1 MVRLYSDAEMDEKCK
16 DFRPVPLKL
25 YRVVYGLEGKGTNPL
40 TTTKSDRMMAL
51 PGANIN
57 LATKSNIPLNPV
69 PASLVKLRYN
79 ELYQDVIVEGKKLN
93 QDIDIEEPIPTSAP
107 AVDPED
113 EIPPPNEEPE
123 TERPSVTSGETGGS
137 DVRSREGVIGG
148 VIVDVDGVAENI
160 ELIEKQE
167 VEEVKVGR
175 ELGNAPENV
184 IDSINNAIGR
194 GVQGQQFQ
202 TDPTKKGRKGG
213 RGGKSQPS
221 GVGVVGQ
228 VGQTAPDKRGQ
239 RPVI

>member
-113 EIPPPNEEPE
+113 EIPPPNQEPE
-123 TERPSVTSGETGGS
+123 TERPSVTSGATGGS
-137 DVRSREGVIGG
+137 DVRSREGVIGE
-148 VIVDVDGVAENI
+148 VVVDVDGVAENI
-160 ELIEKQE
+160 ELIENQD
-167 VEEVKVGR
+167 VGEVKVGR
-175 ELGNAPENV
+175 ELG
-184 IDSINNAIGR
+184 NAIGR

>member
-167 VEEVKVGR
+167 VGEVKVGR
-175 ELGNAPENV
+175 ELGKSPEN
-184 IDSINNAIGR
+184 GR

-221 GVGVVGQ
+221 GVGVIGE
-228 VGQTAPDKRGQ
+228 VGQTAPDKKGRQGQ
-239 RPVI
+239 RQIS

>member
-113 EIPPPNEEPE
+113 EIPPPNQEPE
-123 TERPSVTSGETGGS
+123 TERPSVTSGATGGS
-137 DVRSREGVIGG
+137 DVRSREGVIGE
-148 VIVDVDGVAENI
+148 VVVDVDGVAENI
-160 ELIEKQE
+160 ELIENQD
-167 VEEVKVGR
+167 VGEVKVGR
-175 ELGNAPENV
+175 ELGNAM
-184 IDSINNAIGR
+184 GR

>member
-1 MVRLYSDAEMDEKCK
+1 MDEKCK

-40 TTTKSDRMMAL
+40 TTTKSDRMMAP
-51 PGANIN
+51 PGGNIN

-69 PASLVKLRYN
+69 PASIVMKRYN
-79 ELYQDVIVEGKKLN
+79 ELYESVIVEGDKLN
-93 QDIDIEEPIPTSAP
+93 TDIDIEEPIPTSAP

-113 EIPPPNEEPE
+113 ERPPANEDPEDERPPANEE
-123 TERPSVTSGETGGS
+123 TSGS
-137 DVRSREGVIGG
+137 DVRSREGV
-148 VIVDVDGVAENI
+148 VSEVVVDVDGQPEDI
-160 ELIEKQE
+160 ELIEKRE
-167 VEEVKVGR
+167 GLPGSGAR
-175 ELGNAPENV
+175 ELGIPATPPPNV
-184 IDSINNAIGR
+184 VNSINNAIGR
-194 GVQGQQFQ
+194 GVQGNQFQ

-228 VGQTAPDKRGQ
+228 VGQTAPDKKGR